1 MLSSAYLCS
10 FRGLEVRAVHLDDLT
25 TDPETP
31 RSDLVQTFE
40 TQALRETRERLA
52 SSGAAEASAYVEQ
65 HPHPRLW
72 RSVADAALQKLDFP
86 LADKAFVHCQDY
98 MGVQLVKRLKL
109 LDDAKKQAAE
119 VAAYFNRFDEAE
131 RIYCDLDRRDLALQL
146 RSNIG
151 DWAKVVKLA
160 QQGGGDDATL
170 MQAWRRM
177 GDEHAEAGRMDK
189 AAQFYAQAQD
199 NEALVDACYRNGDYE
214 GLTKLCSDLPG
225 GTPLLVD
232 IGRKLGSVGMVGEAA
247 DALVKGGEVSE
258 AIELCFAQHQ
268 YQSATALA
276 HRQNCY
282 PALQTALKQYATQ
295 LIESGQTLCAVEL
308 YRKASQ
314 HTEAARLLSRL
325 AADVGAARN
334 NPLRAKKLFV
344 AAALEVER
352 MRQSMLSGQAPQGGT
367 QAAAQTL
374 QSLVSQDNATGGD
387 KWLES
392 SWRGA
397 EAYHFLL
404 LAQRQLHSGRMVDA
418 MRTALRLREY
428 ESILPAEEVY
438 SLIALA
444 AFHAKHYGQ
453 CSRAFMRL
461 QQLAAT
467 PAQIA
472 ETAKLALSIFTHN
485 PPDDPASPPLECPNC
500 DAAITDCD
508 SSCSDCGAFF
518 AACVVSGKPVRVL
531 SGGGANAMV
540 TYPSLTLRIGERAAP
555 RSKVPQLQALV
566 PRGGG
571 AGQTTLRTLSCAA
584 AGFCL
589 LTRLACVK
597 SVQLKGCAPVG
608 EHGSDTRHRGSSLTL
623 AVALKIQ
630 KRLKTMC
637 NTNCLNTQPRQ
648 CIPRLVSLVSLFLV

>member
-25 TDPETP
+25 NDPETP

-170 MQAWRRM
+170 MQAWRRI

-268 YQSATALA
+268 YHSATALA

-472 ETAKLALSIFTHN
+472 ETAKLALSIFTRN

-540 TYPSLTLRIGERAAP
+540 TYPSLALRIGERAAP

-608 EHGSDTRHRGSSLTL
+608 EHGSDTRHRGSSLENNVQHANKNTL
-623 AVALKIQ
+623 
-630 KRLKTMC
+630 
-637 NTNCLNTQPRQ
+637 PRQ
-648 CIPRLVSLVSLFLV
+648 CIPRLVSLVTLFLV